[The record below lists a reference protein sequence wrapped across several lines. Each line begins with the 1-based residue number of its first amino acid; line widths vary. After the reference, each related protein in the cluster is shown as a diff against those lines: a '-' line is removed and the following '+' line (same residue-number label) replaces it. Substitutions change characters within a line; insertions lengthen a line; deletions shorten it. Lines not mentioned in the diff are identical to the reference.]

1 MKDKSK
7 VRKVGKHRSLVQRLR
22 KTCRRGDQSGNMDDY
37 SVSNR
42 SITNIADKLDAVGEA
57 LAYLIEKKH
66 MKIRAKQRG
75 G

>member
-7 VRKVGKHRSLVQRLR
+7 ARKVGKHRSLVQRLR
-22 KTCRRGDQSGNMDDY
+22 KTCQRADQSGNRDDY
-37 SVSNR
+37 AL
-42 SITNIADKLDAVGEA
+42 TNHTVWMLAEKLDAVGEA

-66 MKIRAKQRG
+66 MKRRVKQRG